1 MPYDDVYVC
10 GCVCMARFKLLT
22 LNFHNRKKDRSFLFV
37 MFLLELFLKPLDLIR
52 DLENDCSLSILGI

>member
-1 MPYDDVYVC
+1 
-10 GCVCMARFKLLT
+10 MARFKLLT